1 VTEKKLHIIDDQKR
15 LSQSKLWDLQRKY
28 YEKVGVNAW
37 RKRAVPHV
45 ITSNVFIADQYAR
58 LVYAFLRDWETEIDK
73 DYPVYLIEL
82 GTGSGRFSYHFMRR
96 WIDRTEQFGDLDI
109 TFKFLLT
116 DFTESNLKF
125 WKTHPLMK
133 EMVQKGIADFVLF
146 DATQDTSLTLVN
158 SGETLTAD
166 TLVNPII
173 VVANY
178 LFDSIPVDI
187 FYTEDNQLS
196 ESLVT
201 LESQHPAD
209 HELIS
214 ELLDSIHL
222 RYDNQ
227 SIENDYYENKTYNQI
242 LENYRN
248 DLKKTYF
255 RFPVSGLDCCANL
268 QALSKNR
275 MMLITADK
283 GFTSLEA
290 MDLLEP
296 PQIAVHGSMSMMVN
310 FDALE
315 QFFTL
320 QGGQWFKIPFQPN
333 DISVQV
339 GLLGSPNSDYSE
351 TAMTFYDTVTSY
363 GADDYHTLIA
373 ALHDHYKDLAISQ
386 MLSLLRMSHWDSVL
400 FEECFEPLL
409 MKVQETTDEVRAD
422 VRLALRNVWDNYF
435 FIGEDKDIP
444 FMIGAILHNIGAFQ
458 EAIIL
463 FNYSL
468 QMHGMDPSTLYNM
481 GMSYLYLGDTKQAL
495 DNISK
500 AADSGQFPKAVE
512 AREKILA
519 KLDEMQ

>member
-1 VTEKKLHIIDDQKR
+1 VTRKKKYIIEDQER

-45 ITSNVFIADQYAR
+45 ITSNVFIADQYVQ
-58 LVYAFLRDWETEIDK
+58 LVYAFLRDWESEIDK
-73 DYPVYLIEL
+73 DHPVYLIEL

-96 WIDRTEQFGDLDI
+96 WLDRTEQFGDLDI

-146 DATQDTSLTLVN
+146 DATQDTSLSLVN
-158 SGETLTAD
+158 SGEILTVD

-173 VVANY
+173 VVGNY

-187 FYTEDNQLS
+187 FYTENNQLS
-196 ESLVT
+196 ESLVL
-201 LESQHPAD
+201 LESDYPED

-222 RYDNQ
+222 SYNNQ
-227 SIENDYYENKTYNQI
+227 PIKNDYYDNPIYNQI
-242 LENYRN
+242 LENYRQEF
-248 DLKKTYF
+248 KKTYF
-255 RFPVSGLDCCANL
+255 RFPVASLNCCANL

-283 GFTSLEA
+283 GFTSLAA

-310 FDALE
+310 FDAFE

-320 QGGQWFKIPFQPN
+320 QDGRWFKIPFQPN
-333 DISVQV
+333 DIGVHV
-339 GLLGSPNSDYSE
+339 GVLGSPKSDYSE

-363 GADDYHTLIA
+363 GADDYHALTV
-373 ALHDHYKDLAISQ
+373 ALHNHYADLTISQ
-386 MLSLLRMSHWDSVL
+386 MLSLLRMSRWDSVL
-400 FEECFEPLL
+400 FEECFESLL

-422 VRLALRNVWDNYF
+422 VRLALHHVWDNYY

-444 FMIGAILHNIGAFQ
+444 FMIGAILHNIGSFQ

-481 GMSYLYLGDTKQAL
+481 GMSYLYLGDTNQAL
-495 DNISK
+495 GYIGK

-519 KLDEMQ
+519 KLDETK

>member
-1 VTEKKLHIIDDQKR
+1 MTNNKKHILDNQKR

-45 ITSNVFIADQYAR
+45 ITSNVFIADQYVQ
-58 LVYAFLRDWETEIDK
+58 LVYAFLRDWESEIDK
-73 DYPVYLIEL
+73 DHPVYLIEL

-96 WIDRTEQFGDLDI
+96 WLDRTEQFGDLDI

-158 SGETLTAD
+158 SGETLTVD

-187 FYTEDNQLS
+187 FYVEENKLS
-196 ESLVT
+196 ESLVS
-201 LESQHPAD
+201 LESDYPED
-209 HELIS
+209 HDLIS
-214 ELLDSIHL
+214 ELFDSLHL
-222 RYDNQ
+222 SYHNQAIKNDYYDNQ
-227 SIENDYYENKTYNQI
+227 IYNQI
-242 LENYRN
+242 LENYHN
-248 DLKKTYF
+248 GFKKTYF
-255 RFPVSGLDCCANL
+255 RFPVAGLDCCANF

-283 GFTSLEA
+283 GFTSLES

-310 FDALE
+310 FDAFE
-315 QFFTL
+315 QFFSL
-320 QGGQWFKIPFQPN
+320 QEGRWFKIPFQPN
-333 DISVQV
+333 SIGVHI
-339 GLLGSPNSDYSE
+339 GLLGSPKSGYSE
-351 TAMTFYDTVTSY
+351 TAMTFYDTVTNY
-363 GADDYHTLIA
+363 GADDYH
-373 ALHDHYKDLAISQ
+373 ALTVALYKNYGELTISQ
-386 MLSLLRMSHWDSVL
+386 ILSLLRMSRWDSAL
-400 FEECFEPLL
+400 FEACFENLL
-409 MKVQETTDEVRAD
+409 MKVKETTDEVRAD
-422 VRLALRNVWDNYF
+422 VRLALRNVWDNYY
-435 FIGEDKDIP
+435 FIGEDNDIP
-444 FMIGAILHNIGAFQ
+444 FKIGAILHNIGSFQ
-458 EAIIL
+458 ESIIL
-463 FNYSL
+463 FNYSI

-481 GMSYLYLGDTKQAL
+481 GMSYLYLGETNQAL
-495 DNISK
+495 DYIGK

-512 AREKILA
+512 TRETILA
-519 KLDEMQ
+519 KLNETQ